1 MFDDAFKSGISTWSL
16 WRDFYWVAKASPV
29 PAVGHDDGRVLG
41 VEVGL
46 QQGLLRKLDRLV
58 EMWVLAEKYLVS
70 VGVLRSG

>member
-1 MFDDAFKSGISTWSL
+1 M
-16 WRDFYWVAKASPV
+16 
-29 PAVGHDDGRVLG
+29 GHDDGRVLG

-46 QQGLLRKLDRLV
+46 QQGLLRQLDRLV